1 MPSSLLSSET
11 RIQIRHI
18 FLAPRARVFE
28 AWPKRGELEKWMRR
42 FVLGVMAIALF
53 AAPARPQT
61 KPASGF
67 DCLKTL
73 VGTWEA
79 AAPKGGTL
87 TNTIR
92 LVSNGTALEEIF
104 QSTEADQMVT
114 LYTADGN
121 RLAMTHYCAA
131 GNQPRMETLAV
142 TGDRKEFD
150 FSFKGITNLMSPNSG
165 HMQHLLIQ
173 IVDQDHFTEQWTWRE
188 NGKDRT
194 TTIHFSRSKS

>member
-1 MPSSLLSSET
+1 
-11 RIQIRHI
+11 
-18 FLAPRARVFE
+18 
-28 AWPKRGELEKWMRR
+28 MRKTICL
-42 FVLGVMAIALF
+42 FALGAIAIGLF
-53 AAPARPQT
+53 AAPAGSQT

-67 DCLKTL
+67 DRLKAL

-104 QSTEADQMVT
+104 QSREDDQMVT
-114 LYTADGN
+114 LYTEDGN

-142 TGDRKEFD
+142 TGDQKEFD